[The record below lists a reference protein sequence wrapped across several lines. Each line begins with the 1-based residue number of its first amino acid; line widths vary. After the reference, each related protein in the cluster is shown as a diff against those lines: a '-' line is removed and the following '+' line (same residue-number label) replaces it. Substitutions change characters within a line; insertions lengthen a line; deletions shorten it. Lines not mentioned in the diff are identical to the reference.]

1 MLVFSLS
8 CSLIQLKNLH
18 WITETACMIN
28 SPSFV
33 LKKVQR
39 YVGPWS
45 KQNSYQISVQLNAK
59 SSWFS
64 FLYSNLPGF
73 WPCDAFWFPVQHLL
87 KLWNRDGSRAHPFC
101 QVMVETQHLKQD
113 KSKLNT
119 RNTNTVTFKDNWN
132 KQKYQLIRWNLNV
145 KKVTCCIVD
154 CFWWSFKGC
163 YLSMW
168 HSYFAQWGTWSRSC
182 DHDDHVIC
190 PWFYDIW
197 FYLVTKIV
205 PFGFFRFFF
214 HLVVDYSGTS
224 IKGQCFC
231 FYVTRLH
238 VLKANV
244 FVLCH
249 PATCIKGQCVFFYV
263 TCKCFVK

>member
-1 MLVFSLS
+1 
-8 CSLIQLKNLH
+8 
-18 WITETACMIN
+18 
-28 SPSFV
+28 
-33 LKKVQR
+33 
-39 YVGPWS
+39 
-45 KQNSYQISVQLNAK
+45 
-59 SSWFS
+59 
-64 FLYSNLPGF
+64 
-73 WPCDAFWFPVQHLL
+73 
-87 KLWNRDGSRAHPFC
+87 
-101 QVMVETQHLKQD
+101 MVETQHLKQD

-224 IKGQCFC
+224 IKGQCVC

-249 PATCIKGQCVFFYV
+249 LATCIKGQCI
-263 TCKCFVK
+263 CFMSPGYMY